1 MVRSRHIF
9 APLALTLLLLCFL
22 PGTSALFG
30 NNKKGFLRIN
40 VPLVGVDLLLIKDA
54 ETIKKATSSGDL
66 VRIDA
71 VTPDANNLQ
80 WLIRNFLSNARFYSK
95 PFGWFMPMREKNSG
109 RTKAYLDTKFKHG
122 AFDVSGYAKD
132 AVDVLLN
139 KKKNKKSDEA
149 LQSIFVNAL
158 GARFFLPGEEYEPE
172 VIKEARKALPNIADS
187 LNPLKHRSSRKAV
200 KQTCTYVRDECS
212 KTGDIEKYN
221 LPKDCPMDIAHPL
234 FVGVV
239 DGPDCLR
246 KLAEDPSQSVETAMC
261 QRDKV
266 VKNIPRMVKKDST
279 FGGLLPETKP
289 AYVGKTVILL
299 GIGGIAAATN
309 DRAFAFGTGSKDR
322 RCAAE
327 PAIFEFLEAVK
338 KELQSR
344 TN

>member
-172 VIKEARKALPNIADS
+172 VIKEARKA
-187 LNPLKHRSSRKAV
+187 
-200 KQTCTYVRDECS
+200 VRDECS

-279 FGGLLPETKP
+279 LGGLLPEKKP